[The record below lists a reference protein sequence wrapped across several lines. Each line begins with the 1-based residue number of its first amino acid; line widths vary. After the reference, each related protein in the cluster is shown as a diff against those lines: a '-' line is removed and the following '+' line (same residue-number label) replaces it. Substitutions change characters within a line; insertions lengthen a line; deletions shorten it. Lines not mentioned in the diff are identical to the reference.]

1 MKRVTFLAFLLAT
14 APSGIVAVGH
24 AAEGGPPD
32 RATSGIASDQR
43 TMAMRIRIKAGDKVV
58 TATLVDNPTSRDFI
72 SLLPLTV
79 TLEDHAATEKITY
92 LPRKLSTEGAPAG
105 SDPAIGDIA
114 YYAPWGNL
122 ALFHR
127 DFHYSSGLVPLGR
140 IDAGIETLS
149 RPGSLKTTI
158 ELVNK

>member
-14 APSGIVAVGH
+14 APSGIAVGH

-105 SDPAIGDIA
+105 SDRRSGTLHTMRLGGTWRCFTGTFTTRVGSSPWEGSMPA
-114 YYAPWGNL
+114 
-122 ALFHR
+122 
-127 DFHYSSGLVPLGR
+127 
-140 IDAGIETLS
+140 
-149 RPGSLKTTI
+149 
-158 ELVNK
+158 